1 MLKKVSIIL
10 SIVASLGLA
19 ITISAPTEA
28 KPKKKAV
35 VVADSKKKAIVVHK
49 KGGPTYVVGKTY
61 NGYLYVVRS
70 GVIGVGNGMPMAS
83 VPAGSKLAAS
93 GSGTSLLV
101 RNSPLTFPA

>member
-10 SIVASLGLA
+10 SIVAALGLA

-49 KGGPTYVVGKTY
+49 KGEPTYVVGKTY
-61 NGYLYVVRS
+61 NGYLYVCKKRRHWR
-70 GVIGVGNGMPMAS
+70 GKWYAYGVGPCWIKVGGVWFWNVVACP
-83 VPAGSKLAAS
+83 
-93 GSGTSLLV
+93 
-101 RNSPLTFPA
+101 